1 MNEQNE
7 VQQLQTQVISLKARL
22 FDASEQ
28 LQQLNEVIGRVAQ
41 KVSFKGQSIEELLQA
56 IPEVKTEEATEGA

>member
-7 VQQLQTQVISLKARL
+7 EQQLQAQLVTLKARL

-28 LQQLNEVIGRVAQ
+28 LQQLNDVLSRVAQ

>member
-41 KVSFKGQSIEELLQA
+41 KVSFKGQSFEELLQA
-56 IPEVKTEEATEGA
+56 IPEVQTEEATEGA